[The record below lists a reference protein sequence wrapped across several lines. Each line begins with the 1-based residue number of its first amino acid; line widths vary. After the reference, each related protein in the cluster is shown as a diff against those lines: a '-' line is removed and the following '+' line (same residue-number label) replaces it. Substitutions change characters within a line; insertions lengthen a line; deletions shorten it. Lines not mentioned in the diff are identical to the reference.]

1 MDSSLAE
8 YQGPS
13 VLVYNNSVFTREDFE
28 SLRQLGYSQKLEQRM
43 ATGKFG
49 LGFSSV
55 CPFGRYNHDY
65 KCFLLTFRV
74 GLRMDRLPVYFER

>member
-1 MDSSLAE
+1 MNSSLEE

-13 VLVYNNSVFTREDFE
+13 VLVYNNSVFTADDFT

-55 CPFGRYNHDY
+55 CPLR
-65 KCFLLTFRV
+65 LLSLKSLT
-74 GLRMDRLPVYFER
+74 RLCQSASC